1 MERNHPTPLPNMMIP
16 KTLVLIRR
24 NPTLVGLCLFC
35 ILTGGSITVA
45 QSWYQQDFDQLE
57 NGDLADQDGWSMTWS
72 DGAADFPQDISHT
85 QSSLIQEQIK
95 FGDRGKSVRITEQT
109 MTLRRFVGD
118 YDGIQYLALRFR
130 YQSGTAPF
138 SLYIGGSS
146 VKWWSA
152 VCVSVEPDGEVM
164 VYNGDLTSKVDRI
177 KLGHWHQLHLI
188 LDFEE
193 RTFSCYLNDK
203 LVARDYKFRGENT
216 RLVRNA
222 SNPRL
227 DWIHFGRHKR
237 DEKLVAYLDD
247 LELGA
252 GPGGVYFASHK
263 LEGKLRQVLNK
274 QPFDLI
280 SKTDLAQVETLD
292 LSRFSLSDLTG
303 LEHCANLKSLHLRD
317 NRLSD
322 ISRLAP
328 MTNLI
333 ELDLSRNQIQ
343 DLAPCQSMLKL
354 EKLLLSDNQ
363 IQDISFL
370 AELGNL
376 GVIDLEQNQVTDVAP
391 LENLLNLKRLNLNRN
406 QVQDVVTLKNLSK
419 LEHLYLKQNQVND
432 LMPLTALA
440 KLSQLN
446 LAENQVGEIEAV
458 SGLINLK
465 RLNLS
470 TNQVKQIEALANLR
484 QLTELILD
492 NNQIEDLASLQNLS
506 HLKVLYLHD
515 NQIESIQPLEN
526 LRRLVD
532 LKIDQNKIYDLEPLV
547 KNQGLSGQVSVQG
560 NELSNVS
567 STTYIPILIKSRR
580 ITVIHDALSPE
591 AITFRDA
598 RLEAEI
604 RQAINAKTEPL
615 DLQTLS
621 KLTEFD
627 LSEKEAADPFAFRP
641 IQDLSGLEFCRNL
654 TILNLNGELMPPAG
668 ASHFD
673 ISVLEGLGNL
683 EYLELSNN
691 QIRDLGPLRNLVNL
705 STLILSRNQI
715 AETASLVNLDRLTTL
730 DLSQNQIAD
739 PLPGQKLPLAQVSA
753 LEILDLSQ
761 NQISDLS
768 PFSSLTNLRELDLS
782 QCQISDISPLQPLT
796 NLIALNL
803 SNNQIQDLNPL
814 AKLLKLGSFDGSSNR
829 IVDLQ
834 PLTKLENLTSTLLS
848 HNQISQIHPLANNI
862 NLSGELDLRQNLL
875 NNTAVTTYL
884 PLLEKNKVEPVFD
897 APEVEPAIFADDN
910 FEAVVRQHL
919 EIPLRLLTAEDLEK
933 LVDLKADT
941 REIKIHNI
949 VGLDQCPNLL
959 SLEIR
964 GWHDD
969 PLSDLTPLSELEQL
983 TELILW
989 GQQVSDLAPL
999 EKLVSLKKLN
1009 FGPNRLDQTTDLSVL
1024 RNLVNLTELG
1034 IRHNHIV
1041 DLSFLEPLR
1050 DLQILKLE
1058 QNRISEISVL
1068 ENLKELSHLGLNDN
1082 LINDISALS
1091 GLPDLNWLE
1100 LQNNR
1105 VTDITPLIENQ
1116 NLKGTLKIH
1125 GNPLANTAQMTHI
1138 PSLRQR
1144 GIDISHDR
1152 ISEQAVVF
1160 KEVKLE
1166 NAIRRV
1172 LQIPVAP
1179 LTQADLLRLTEL
1191 DANALDI
1198 VDLTGLE
1205 YCPNLTKL
1213 KMSWNFKL
1221 VDISNLANLKKLRYL
1236 SLHYN
1241 QVSDLL
1247 PIAELSQLT
1256 YLGIDGNPISDL
1268 SPVRSLTNLQRLD
1281 FNNSDLFADLSSLTS
1296 LQNLQILTLDNQQL
1310 RDLTPLRQLSGLR
1323 VLRLGSNWI
1332 HDLDPLLETIID
1344 GAQLELEQNPL
1355 HNVAYTVQIP
1365 QLQARKIEVK
1375 FDAPPPDIV
1384 PIVEPK
1390 IERLIR
1396 NTLQIDFGRQP
1407 FGALTT
1413 QIVEPIQKLDASNLG
1428 LVEINPEALKA
1439 LPNLQ
1444 SINLTNNP
1452 LSQTA
1457 LVEQVKVLEATGITV
1472 ELGGLAT
1479 ETVALKALAKDGQL
1493 PADPN
1498 SRTLVTVWL
1507 ADAKQQPVK
1516 HETVILTTSQGIIQ
1530 SIAENRGDG
1539 TYTAVYTVGA
1549 LDKDSVEQVTIEAT
1563 TRSKQKGQLTLALV
1577 NRPITTGDINHDQRI
1592 DIQDLVLVANNFG
1605 QSGEY
1610 LLGDLNFDQ
1619 SIDLFDLTLVAQ
1631 NLGGSSAA
1639 PVLLETFSLPLKL
1652 YQNYPNPF
1660 NPETWIPF
1668 ETSQPSTVRLEIYD
1682 VSGRR
1687 IQTISLGHVAPGYYL
1702 DRQSAIY
1709 WDGRSTTGEPVS
1721 SGIYFYSLVVNQQRL
1736 TKQMMVLK

>member
-1 MERNHPTPLPNMMIP
+1 MERNHPTLLPNMTIP
-16 KTLVLIRR
+16 KTSVLIRR
-24 NPTLVGLCLFC
+24 NPALVGLCLFC

-45 QSWYQQDFDQLE
+45 QSWYQQNFDQLE
-57 NGDLADQDGWSMTWS
+57 NGDLANQDGWSMTWS
-72 DGAADFPQDISHT
+72 DGAANFPQDISHT
-85 QSSLIQEQIK
+85 QSGLIQEQIK
-95 FGDRGKSVRITEQT
+95 FGDQGKSVRITEQT

-146 VKWWSA
+146 VKWESA
-152 VCVSVEPDGEVM
+152 VCVNVEPDGELK
-164 VYNGDLTSKVDRI
+164 VYNGNLASKVDRI
-177 KLGHWHQLHLI
+177 KLGYWHQLHLI

-203 LVARDYKFRGENT
+203 LVAMDYQFRGENT
-216 RLVRNA
+216 VLVPNA

-227 DWIHFGRHKR
+227 DWIHFGRHR
-237 DEKLVAYLDD
+237 SGEKLVAYLDD
-247 LELGA
+247 LELGT
-252 GPGGVYFASHK
+252 GPGGVYFASQK
-263 LEGKLRQVLNK
+263 LEDKLRQVLNK
-274 QPFDLI
+274 RPFDLI
-280 SKTDLAQVETLD
+280 SKTDLAQVEALD
-292 LSRFSLSDLTG
+292 LSHFLLSDLTG
-303 LEHCANLKSLHLRD
+303 LEHCGNLKSLYLSD

-354 EKLLLSDNQ
+354 ENLLLSDNL

-370 AELGNL
+370 AELENL
-376 GVIDLEQNQVTDVAP
+376 RVVDLEQNQVTDVAP
-391 LENLLNLKRLNLNRN
+391 LENLLNLKRLNLNQN

-432 LMPLTALA
+432 LMPLTALV

-446 LAENQVGEIEAV
+446 LVENQISEIEAV

-492 NNQIEDLASLQNLS
+492 NNQIEDLVALQDLS
-506 HLKVLYLHD
+506 HLKTLYLHD

-526 LRRLVD
+526 LRQLMD

-547 KNQGLSGQVSVQG
+547 KNQGLSGQVSVLG
-560 NELSNVS
+560 NELSNAS
-567 STTYIPILIKSRR
+567 STTYVPILKSRR
-580 ITVIHDALSPE
+580 ITVIHNAPSPE
-591 AITFRDA
+591 TITFRDA

-627 LSEKEAADPFAFRP
+627 LSEKEAADPSTFRP
-641 IQDLSGLEFCRNL
+641 IRDLSGLEFCRNL
-654 TILNLNGELMPPAG
+654 TVLNLNGELMPPAG

-683 EYLELSNN
+683 EYLDLSSN

-715 AETASLVNLDRLTTL
+715 AETAPLINLDRLTIL
-730 DLSQNQIAD
+730 DLSQNQIED
-739 PLPGQKLPLAQVSA
+739 PLPGQKLPLAGVLA

-768 PFSSLTNLRELDLS
+768 PFSNLTNLRELDLS

-796 NLIALNL
+796 NLIVLNL

-814 AKLLKLGSFDGSSNR
+814 ANLLKLESLDGSSNR

-834 PLTKLENLTSTLLS
+834 PLTTLENLTSTLLNR
-848 HNQISQIHPLANNI
+848 NQISQIHPLANNI

-884 PLLEKNKVEPVFD
+884 PLLGKNKVKPVFD
-897 APEVEPAIFADDN
+897 EPEVEPAIFTDDN
-910 FEAVVRQHL
+910 FEAVVRQRL
-919 EIPLRLLTAEDLEK
+919 EIPIRLLTAEDLEK
-933 LVDLKADT
+933 LVGLKVDS

-983 TELILW
+983 AELTLW
-989 GQQVSDLAPL
+989 GQQVSNLAPL
-999 EKLVSLKKLN
+999 EKLVSLKKLS

-1034 IRHNHIV
+1034 IHHNRIV

-1068 ENLKELSHLGLNDN
+1068 ENLKKLSHLGLNDN

-1091 GLPDLNWLE
+1091 DLPDLNWLE

-1105 VTDITPLIENQ
+1105 ITDITPLIENQ

-1138 PSLRQR
+1138 PALRQR

-1160 KEVKLE
+1160 KEAKLE
-1166 NAIRRV
+1166 NAIRQV
-1172 LQIPVAP
+1172 LQTPVAP

-1191 DANALDI
+1191 DASALDI

-1247 PIAELSQLT
+1247 PIVELSQLT

-1281 FNNSDLFADLSSLTS
+1281 FNNSDLFADLSPLTP

-1310 RDLTPLRQLSGLR
+1310 RDLTPLRQLSGLQ
-1323 VLRLGSNWI
+1323 VLRLESNWI
-1332 HDLDPLLETIID
+1332 HDLDPLLGTVTD
-1344 GAQLELEQNPL
+1344 GAQLELQQNPL

-1365 QLQARKIEVK
+1365 QLQDRKIAVK
-1375 FDAPPPDIV
+1375 FDAPPHDIV

-1407 FGALTT
+1407 FGALTA

-1428 LVEINPEALKA
+1428 LVEIDLQALKA
-1439 LPNLQ
+1439 LPNLE
-1444 SINLTNNP
+1444 SINLTDNP

-1457 LVEQVKVLEATGITV
+1457 LVEQVKALTAMGITV
-1472 ELGGLAT
+1472 ELGGLDT
-1479 ETVALKALAKDGQL
+1479 ETVALTALAKDGQL

-1498 SRTLVTVWL
+1498 SRTLITVQL

-1516 HETVILTTSQGIIQ
+1516 HETVILTTSWGIIQ

-1549 LDKDSVEQVTIEAT
+1549 LDKNAIDRVTIEAMT
-1563 TRSKQKGQLTLALV
+1563 KSKQKGQLTLTLV
-1577 NRPITTGDINHDQRI
+1577 DRPITTGDINHDQRI

-1631 NLGGSSAA
+1631 NLGNNAAA
-1639 PVLLETFSLPLKL
+1639 PVLLETFALPLKL

-1668 ETSQPSTVRLEIYD
+1668 EISQPSTVRLEIYD

-1687 IQTISLGHVAPGYYL
+1687 IQTISLGDVESGRYL
-1702 DRQSAIY
+1702 DRKSAIY
-1709 WDGRSTTGEPVS
+1709 WDGKSTTGELVS